1 MDDGVVAHVTIPV
14 AGLTVDGVCVVAG
27 VGCRH
32 NVTLWH
38 ACEYRIT
45 TCYMFA
51 LSGHDTAASARMA
64 CKFMSPTTM
73 SRDLCS

>member
-1 MDDGVVAHVTIPV
+1 MDVGDIAHFTIPV
-14 AGLTVDGVCVVAG
+14 AGLTVDGVCVWWLVLS
-27 VGCRH
+27 VGI
-32 NVTLWH
+32 TLRH
-38 ACEYRIT
+38 ACEYMVT

-64 CKFMSPTTM
+64 CKFMSPETM